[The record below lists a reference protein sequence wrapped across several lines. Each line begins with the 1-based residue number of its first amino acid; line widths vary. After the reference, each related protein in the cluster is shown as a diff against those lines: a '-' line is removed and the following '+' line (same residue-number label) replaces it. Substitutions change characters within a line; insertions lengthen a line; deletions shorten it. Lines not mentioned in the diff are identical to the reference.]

1 MVLRAVDGVV
11 VAEMHIGGIR
21 VDLQLLLCR
30 DVTKVHVLAGG
41 GNLADAQKFRFLIRL
56 GGKAAGKHI
65 AAGMLLGSK
74 IHGYHVELQAGAA
87 LNEEHIIV
95 IAKPHEIL
103 DIGLGLI
110 VDFVVLLRT
119 MADLQNGHAAF
130 TEIQE
135 FRLGLLQHRQRQH
148 ADENKAHHH
157 NDEEHE
163 EHIKDSLDC
172 IF

>member
-1 MVLRAVDGVV
+1 
-11 VAEMHIGGIR
+11 
-21 VDLQLLLCR
+21 
-30 DVTKVHVLAGG
+30 
-41 GNLADAQKFRFLIRL
+41 
-56 GGKAAGKHI
+56 
-65 AAGMLLGSK
+65 MLLGSK

-87 LNEEHIIV
+87 LNEEYIIV
-95 IAKPHEIL
+95 IAKPHELL

-148 ADENKAHHH
+148 GRSG
-157 NDEEHE
+157 
-163 EHIKDSLDC
+163 IKVIDTICFQRKNPPYDP
-172 IF
+172 IFFPQVHMRYMYRSYSIS